1 MCIPLLSG
9 SCAAPSFSARTAC
22 AAPQC
27 RGRND
32 VSTLNT
38 WAGRPLPSLPQAGAG
53 KGTTDGRRCTSLPS
67 TGGRPCRA
75 YGRWQA
81 MGMAFPPQRLCC
93 PEDEAD
99 PSRATDRWWV
109 SGPLRPF
116 LHSVC
121 CFPMKSMAFVPLA
134 SRAVREATSIGL
146 CPCDLPS
153 RPALLVVLVARREG
167 EGDRG
172 VGANAPQGSQLSP
185 AISCTSISP
194 CHFMVTAH

>member
-121 CFPMKSMAFVPLA
+121 CFPMKARTAILTGSDQIHWIRL
-134 SRAVREATSIGL
+134 EAQDPGTLSFPVNGVCPIG
-146 CPCDLPS
+146 
-153 RPALLVVLVARREG
+153 
-167 EGDRG
+167 
-172 VGANAPQGSQLSP
+172 
-185 AISCTSISP
+185 
-194 CHFMVTAH
+194 F